1 MKFRDYAAN
10 ETSLLASRLLAKRS
24 KRSVGDLQA
33 FRQVLD
39 DAARAFEEA
48 LASSAKIDHDEEIS
62 EIVDRLTSAAAA
74 QAQALTQREKAEAQT
89 VIEAVRKEIEAARK
103 ELEDHSR
110 TKAALDGELKNAR
123 KELEE
128 HARAK
133 AALDGELKGSRKE
146 AEEHARA
153 KTALDGEL
161 KGARKELEEQARA
174 RTALDGELKGTRKEL
189 DAQARAKN
197 AVDGELKTARKE
209 VEDHA
214 RAKAAVDGELK
225 NARKDL
231 EAQTRAKAA
240 VDGELKE
247 SRAAQTALDRGSK
260 ELRAGHAAQTAL
272 LDRAKA
278 DLDRAKADNERA
290 RREWQSELD
299 ASVASEAMLRQR
311 IADAERDIEHTRRAA
326 QAAAH
331 DATLAAAAGDK
342 SATLLLD
349 RLLTVSQSMA
359 AVTSIDDV
367 MAALIEALASD
378 FARVAHFRVKGNRL
392 EGVHQVGFDF
402 KNDISKVAIP
412 LTMDSLVTRAV
423 ASDRVE
429 AFAARELADNVRP
442 PLGGDPD
449 SALALPIKVHE
460 ETLAVIY
467 AEDAS
472 HSPGDSAAF
481 GQWAKVA
488 ELVRRQAVPVLEK
501 LSVEPK
507 VLAELRAYATL
518 LLDEIEHMYTS
529 EVSQGKKS
537 ADLKNGLKANLQC
550 AREIYGQRVASQG
563 PRAATVLDE
572 RLATVLEA
580 RASTPFGKDLAAIAG
595 KTSAAPE
602 QRSSRVAS
610 QAS

>member
-48 LASSAKIDHDEEIS
+48 LASSAKIDHDEEVS
-62 EIVDRLTSAAAA
+62 EIVERLTAAAGA
-74 QAQALTQREKAEAQT
+74 QAQALSQREKAEAQT

-110 TKAALDGELKNAR
+110 
-123 KELEE
+123 
-128 HARAK
+128 AK
-133 AALDGELKGSRKE
+133 A
-146 AEEHARA
+146 
-153 KTALDGEL
+153 ALDGEL
-161 KGARKELEEQARA
+161 KGARKELEEHGRAKATLDGELKGARKELEEHA
-174 RTALDGELKGTRKEL
+174 RVKAALDGELKGARKEL
-189 DAQARAKN
+189 EAQARAKSTLD
-197 AVDGELKTARKE
+197 AELKGVHKE
-209 VEDHA
+209 LEEHA
-214 RAKAAVDGELK
+214 RAKAAAEADLK
-225 NARKDL
+225 NARKEL
-231 EAQTRAKAA
+231 EAQARAKAA
-240 VDGELKE
+240 QDAELKE
-247 SRAAQTALDRGSK
+247 SRAAQTVSDRESK
-260 ELRAGHAAQTAL
+260 ELRAAHAAQTAL

-278 DLDRAKADNERA
+278 DNEKA
-290 RREWQSELD
+290 RRELQSELD

-311 IADAERDIEHTRRAA
+311 LADAERDIEHTRRAA
-326 QAAAH
+326 QSAAH
-331 DATLAAAAGDK
+331 DATLAAAAGEK

-349 RLLTVSQSMA
+349 WLLTVSQSLA
-359 AVTSIDDV
+359 AVTTIDDV
-367 MAALIEALASD
+367 LAALVEALASD
-378 FARVAHFRVKGNRL
+378 FARVARFRVKGNRL

-449 SALALPIKVHE
+449 SALALPIKVHD

-467 AEDAS
+467 AEDANHTQAGS
-472 HSPGDSAAF
+472 TAL

-488 ELVRRQAVPVLEK
+488 ELLRRQAVPALEK
-501 LSVEPK
+501 LSVEPR

-529 EVSQGKKS
+529 DVSLGKKS
-537 ADLKNGLKANLQC
+537 AELKNGLKANLQC

-572 RLATVLEA
+572 RLAAVLEA
-580 RASTPFGKDLAAIAG
+580 RASTPFGKDLAAVAG
-595 KTSAAPE
+595 RTSAAPE
-602 QRSSRVAS
+602 QRSPRVAS